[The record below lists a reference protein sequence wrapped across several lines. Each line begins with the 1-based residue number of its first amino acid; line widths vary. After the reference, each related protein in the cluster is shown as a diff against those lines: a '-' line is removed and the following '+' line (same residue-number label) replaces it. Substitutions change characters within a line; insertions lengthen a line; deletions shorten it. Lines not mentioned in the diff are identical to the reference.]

1 VIESLRVARSVALGV
16 AWRTAHNAITTPN
29 LIIPS
34 LAFPLFFFMAFAGG
48 LSQLQ
53 HLPGFHFAP
62 GYTAFQF
69 VFVMLQAAAFNGVF
83 TGFGIARDFEHGFAR
98 RLLLAAPHRSA
109 IVLGYW
115 LAALTRWIVIACF
128 LTAVAF
134 ATGMNVGGSGVDLVG
149 LYGLALILNM
159 AALLWSAGVAMRI
172 RSLQA
177 GPVMQI
183 PVFLA
188 LFFAPVY
195 VPLELLS
202 GWIHAVARANP
213 VTYLLEA
220 GRGFVSAEPVY
231 AGLSFGLALGVAAVM
246 WLWALGGM
254 RRAAA
259 AGA

>member
-1 VIESLRVARSVALGV
+1 VSHGLRVSRSVALGV

-69 VFVMLQAAAFNGVF
+69 VFVTLQAAAFNGVF
-83 TGFGIARDFEHGFAR
+83 TGFGIARDFEYGFAR

-109 IVLGYW
+109 IVAGYW
-115 LAALTRWIVIACF
+115 IAAFTRWVVIASF

-134 ATGMNVGGSGVDLVG
+134 AVGMKVGGSGVDLIG

-159 AALLWSAGVAMRI
+159 ATLLWSCGVAMRL
-172 RSLQA
+172 RSLQS
-177 GPVMQI
+177 GPAMQI

-188 LFFAPVY
+188 LFFSPVY
-195 VPLELLS
+195 VPLDLLS

-220 GRGFVSAEPVY
+220 GRGFVSADPVY
-231 AGLSFGLALGVAAVM
+231 AGLSFGLALGLAAVM
-246 WLWALGGM
+246 WVWALGGM